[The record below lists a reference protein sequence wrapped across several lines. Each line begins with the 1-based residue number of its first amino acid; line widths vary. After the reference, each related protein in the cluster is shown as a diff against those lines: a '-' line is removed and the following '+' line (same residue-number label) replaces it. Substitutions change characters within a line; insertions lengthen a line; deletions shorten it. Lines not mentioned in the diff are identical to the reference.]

1 MIGTPRPSSSS
12 VETTGSDLLLYIFGV
27 LPHEPTEIP
36 TGARPEL
43 ADQPGE
49 RLLRWEDWPA
59 GRRGGGVRMAS
70 SPSSRP
76 PVRPSGDPRGRLGG
90 ACGGGCRSVYSGMG
104 EVLLAAPYTR
114 LKPGPGWG
122 TQAKIR
128 STTSSQPWYDD
139 AASSTALPRGVY
151 LAARRQTDAPS
162 GDIRVNCH
170 ERRIGSAPLVRA
182 SDDMAIL
189 GRDRGSACR
198 HVASRAAHRPYAWF
212 VGLAFDGP

>member
-59 GRRGGGVRMAS
+59 GRRGEDGIVALF
-70 SPSSRP
+70 PPACP

-90 ACGGGCRSVYSGMG
+90 
-104 EVLLAAPYTR
+104 VLR
-114 LKPGPGWG
+114 GWVSICLFG
-122 TQAKIR
+122 NA
-128 STTSSQPWYDD
+128 
-139 AASSTALPRGVY
+139 
-151 LAARRQTDAPS
+151 
-162 GDIRVNCH
+162 
-170 ERRIGSAPLVRA
+170 
-182 SDDMAIL
+182 
-189 GRDRGSACR
+189 
-198 HVASRAAHRPYAWF
+198 
-212 VGLAFDGP
+212 